1 MTSVF
6 VSPAAGCISSPTG
19 AARPSSAAAAPKR
32 TRGSCDTRCCRCS
45 SARGSSRSAACGR
58 GPAGRNSAPRG
69 DLGRARR
76 APHCAGAVV
85 FPVWVPVPPSPRQHR
100 HEVVVAQ
107 PRPLERAKL
116 FFFRHF
122 ERAFVLLL
130 VLAMV
135 GIHGFVE
142 QKFAFLSFYYLPM
155 MLAGFYGGR
164 RFAVMAGV
172 FVVALGFYSA
182 ALLTLVPW
190 AGFLILTGY
199 VVGGLAEQRA
209 ARLSEVKNA
218 YLATLELLAYHSES
232 TERHQ
237 QGHSNRVADVAAAI
251 ARELEL
257 PGEDVEDLHVAA
269 LLHEV
274 GTRDQRLLRLLSR
287 SVTDSAVPVAR
298 AMRGAAQIIGEYGHY
313 YEIVGEDWDIEALPI
328 PATVKILAV
337 ADAFETLQMA
347 TPVRPAFPKWSALEE
362 VEKGAGKTFSKD
374 AVRALRA
381 VAGRPEV
388 AGLAAELRV
397 V

>member
-172 FVVALGFYSA
+172 FVVALVFYYQYVQGLDMLPGFYSA

-218 YLATLELLAYHSES
+218 YLATLELLAYHIES

-257 PGEDVEDLHVAA
+257 PGEDVEDLHIA
-269 LLHEV
+269 
-274 GTRDQRLLRLLSR
+274 
-287 SVTDSAVPVAR
+287 
-298 AMRGAAQIIGEYGHY
+298 
-313 YEIVGEDWDIEALPI
+313 ALPI

-362 VEKGAGKTFSKD
+362 VEKGAGKTFAKN

-381 VAGRPEV
+381 VAGRPEATAPE
-388 AGLAAELRV
+388 AGLKV